1 MNRLE
6 YLVRDSLVFTDR
18 VDQILR
24 MLEAARNLS
33 SILVSWQE
41 QKRKLTCLEQNGELR
56 IYCHRY
62 EPCGHFFFFSL
73 LLYNKGCVLLK

>member
-1 MNRLE
+1 MNIN
-6 YLVRDSLVFTDR
+6 VVHDWLVFTDQ

-41 QKRKLTCLEQNGELR
+41 QKRKRTCLKENRELR
-56 IYCHRY
+56 FYCHHS
-62 EPCGHFFFFSL
+62 EPCGHFFFHCFYIIKAVFYSTE
-73 LLYNKGCVLLK
+73 